1 MIQKAHETPSSGGEA
16 FGGVT
21 GAPPPWAELR
31 LLGRDHPGEMVGV
44 ETYLG
49 VHRVASGGRF
59 L

>member
-1 MIQKAHETPSSGGEA
+1 VAAKRWGKE
-16 FGGVT
+16 

-44 ETYLG
+44 ETYLA